1 MFKTLKK
8 LMGLSYPLSDN
19 PEHGIE
25 KNAAKQK
32 IKNAEKVT
40 TVTVTPKKTKTVTKG
55 ETKAS
60 LGKMTKKDIDD
71 LAKEKFG
78 VELVLMLSYFAEEFV
93 CKLHRTSK
101 CYCHSLQYKSE
112 IYRLLKIHI
121 TMFKQ

>member
-8 LMGLSYPLSDN
+8 LMGLSSPVSVTEDVA
-19 PEHGIE
+19 E
-25 KNAAKQK
+25 AKQK

-40 TVTVTPKKTKTVTKG
+40 TVTVKPKKTKTVNKG

-78 VELVLMLSYFAEEFV
+78 VELDRRLTKDKMVTAFLSAQ
-93 CKLHRTSK
+93 KK
-101 CYCHSLQYKSE
+101 AK
-112 IYRLLKIHI
+112 
-121 TMFKQ
+121 

>member
-8 LMGLSYPLSDN
+8 LMGLSSPVSVTEDVT
-19 PEHGIE
+19 E
-25 KNAAKQK
+25 AKQK

-78 VELVLMLSYFAEEFV
+78 VELDRRLTKDKMITAFLSAQKKV
-93 CKLHRTSK
+93 K
-101 CYCHSLQYKSE
+101 
-112 IYRLLKIHI
+112 
-121 TMFKQ
+121 

>member
-8 LMGLSYPLSDN
+8 LMGISYPLSGN

-25 KNAAKQK
+25 EIEAKQK

-40 TVTVTPKKTKTVTKG
+40 TVTVTPKKTKTVNKG

-78 VELVLMLSYFAEEFV
+78 VELDRRLTKDKMITAFLSAQ
-93 CKLHRTSK
+93 KK
-101 CYCHSLQYKSE
+101 AK
-112 IYRLLKIHI
+112 
-121 TMFKQ
+121 